1 MTTDQNTERTGTVFD
16 IGYRSYEG
24 VREGRARAWQT
35 IFLDSIKNGMGIG
48 RGGWAKFLPWLV
60 LSPTII
66 TGLVF
71 AAIAAFFDQAGLEVD
86 TGSGS
91 SPVDLPGHDTLTSVI
106 AFLLL
111 IFAAFIGPELVC
123 PDRRNR
129 VIHLYFVRPITMVDY
144 LGARWC
150 AFVVLLL
157 AVSLLPHL
165 TLWGGLLFGVS
176 DAVEH
181 IKANWT
187 DILRFVGNSAIF
199 AVFAASFTF
208 AVSSLT
214 DRRMIATLIVVSV
227 IMISSLA
234 PVIIDIFKP
243 SETVSSLAALLG
255 VIDLNSSII
264 PSIIYGTYYDHD
276 EYPRNIAIPIVW
288 FAFLTFGSILATWRF
303 YKAQK

>member
-1 MTTDQNTERTGTVFD
+1 MTTEQNAERAGTVFD

-35 IFLDSIKNGMGIG
+35 IFLDSVKNGMGIG

-66 TGLVF
+66 TGLIF
-71 AAIAAFFDQAGLEVD
+71 AAIAAFFDQAGIEVD
-86 TGSGS
+86 TGGGS
-91 SPVDLPGHDTLTSVI
+91 NPVDLPGHDTLTGVI
-106 AFLLL
+106 GFLLL

-129 VIHLYFVRPITMVDY
+129 VIHLYFVRPITLFDY

-150 AFVVLLL
+150 AFVFLLL

-165 TLWGGLLFGVS
+165 TLWGGLLLGVA
-176 DAVEH
+176 DAVDH
-181 IKANWT
+181 IKENWT
-187 DILRFVGNSAIF
+187 DIPRFVGNSAIF

-234 PVIIDIFKP
+234 PTIINIFEP
-243 SETVSSLAALLG
+243 SETVGNFTALLS
-255 VIDLNSSII
+255 VIDLNSNII
-264 PSIIYGTYYDHD
+264 PSIVYGTYVD
-276 EYPRNIAIPIVW
+276 EYSQNIAIPIAW
-288 FAFLTFGSILATWRF
+288 FAFLTLGSIATTWRF